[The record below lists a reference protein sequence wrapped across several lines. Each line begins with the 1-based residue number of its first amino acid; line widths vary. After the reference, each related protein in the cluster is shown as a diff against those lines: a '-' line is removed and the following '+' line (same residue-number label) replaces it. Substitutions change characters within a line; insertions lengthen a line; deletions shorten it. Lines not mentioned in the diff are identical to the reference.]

1 MSTPHDGFDPE
12 REATVRALAARYAV
26 QRTSLLPMLH
36 DVQEH
41 FGFIARQDV
50 VTLADVL
57 NLSIADVHGVVSF
70 YTYFRTSP
78 PLPHQIS
85 VCRGEACQAV
95 GAEDLFAATRTAYR
109 ESADTEVSEV
119 FCLGNCALGPSGTAD
134 GRLLGR
140 LTVDRLTALIPP
152 GRS

>member
-1 MSTPHDGFDPE
+1 MSTPHDGVDPE

-26 QRTSLLPMLH
+26 QRTALLPMLH

-41 FGFIARQDV
+41 LGYISRQDV

-70 YTYFRTSP
+70 YTDFRTSP
-78 PLPHQIS
+78 PPPHRIS

-95 GAEDLFAATRTAYR
+95 GGEALYAATHTAYR
-109 ESADTEVSEV
+109 ESPDTEVTEV

-140 LTVDRLTALIPP
+140 LTVDRLTTLVPP
-152 GRS
+152 GRA

>member
-1 MSTPHDGFDPE
+1 MSTRHDGVDPE
-12 REATVRALAARYAV
+12 REATVRTLVARYAAHC
-26 QRTSLLPMLH
+26 TALLPMLH

-41 FGFIARQDV
+41 LGYISRQDIL
-50 VTLADVL
+50 TLADVL

-70 YTYFRTSP
+70 YTDFRTSP
-78 PLPHQIS
+78 PPPHRIS

-95 GAEDLFAATRTAYR
+95 GCEALYAATLTAYR
-109 ESADTEVSEV
+109 ESVDTEVTEV

-152 GRS
+152 ARA